1 MIYFKIAFD
10 KVEKTQLEYAFMYT
24 FDKTI
29 SHPDFNPVNVTG
41 MNGFKS
47 NNA

>member
-10 KVEKTQLEYAFMYT
+10 KKEKTQLEYAFMYMIN
-24 FDKTI
+24 KTI

-41 MNGFKS
+41 VNGFKS